1 MPLIVPDD
9 TPLSIL
15 IAFAFRHENDH
26 RADCARFLTVP
37 CYNGDTIMAD
47 MQYRRCG
54 KSGVLL
60 PEISLGLWHN
70 FGDGADPAVCRSMI
84 GRALELGICHF
95 DLADNYGPPPG
106 SAESCFGRLLKNDFA
121 ARRDEMFISTKA
133 GHLMWPGPYGDWGSR
148 KHLLAGLDQ
157 SLRRMQLDYVDVF
170 YSHRPDPQTP
180 LEETIGALVHAVRSG
195 KALYVGLSKYPPA
208 LFNRACEMLKEE
220 KVPCLLH
227 QFRYNL
233 LDRAC
238 ERAVLSEVEEQQTGA
253 IVFSPL
259 AQGMLTGKYLAGMP
273 TVSRAADDSSVFL
286 DADKVAADRERVAA
300 LQQIAEQSGLS
311 LTQLALRWLLRRE
324 EITSV
329 LIGART
335 VEQLEQC
342 AAASGQEPLPQ
353 DVLDAIDAL
362 A

>member
-1 MPLIVPDD
+1 M
-9 TPLSIL
+9 S
-15 IAFAFRHENDH
+15 
-26 RADCARFLTVP
+26 
-37 CYNGDTIMAD
+37 
-47 MQYRRCG
+47 
-54 KSGVLL
+54 
-60 PEISLGLWHN
+60 
-70 FGDGADPAVCRSMI
+70 VCRNMI
-84 GRALELGICHF
+84 ARAMELGICHF

-106 SAESCFGRLLKNDFA
+106 SAESCFGRLLKSDFA
-121 ARRDEMFISTKA
+121 ALRDQMFISTKA

-170 YSHRPDPQTP
+170 YSHRPDPHTP

-208 LFNRACEMLKEE
+208 LFNRACEMLREE

-233 LDRAC
+233 LDRNC
-238 ERAVLSEVEEQQTGA
+238 EKAVLPEVEEQQTGA

-259 AQGMLTGKYLAGMP
+259 AQGMLTGKYLNGV
-273 TVSRAADDSSVFL
+273 TEGTRAADTSSVFL
-286 DADKVAADRERVAA
+286 DAEKVAADNARVAA
-300 LQQIAEQSGLS
+300 LQQIAVQAGMP

-324 EITSV
+324 ELTSV

-335 VEQLEQC
+335 VAQLEQC
-342 AAASGQEPLPQ
+342 AAAAGQPPLPQ
-353 DVLDAIDAL
+353 DVLEAIDAL
-362 A
+362 P

>member
-1 MPLIVPDD
+1 M
-9 TPLSIL
+9 
-15 IAFAFRHENDH
+15 
-26 RADCARFLTVP
+26 
-37 CYNGDTIMAD
+37 
-47 MQYRRCG
+47 
-54 KSGVLL
+54 LL

-70 FGDGADPAVCRSMI
+70 FGEGAEYSVCRGMI
-84 GRALELGICHF
+84 ARALELGICHF

-106 SAESCFGRLLKNDFA
+106 SAERCFGQLLKNDFA
-121 ARRDEMFISTKA
+121 AHRDEMFISTKA

-208 LFNRACEMLKEE
+208 LFNRACEMLREE

-227 QFRYNL
+227 QFRYNM
-233 LDRAC
+233 LDRSC
-238 ERAVLSEVEEQQTGA
+238 EKAVLPEVDEQQTGA

-259 AQGMLTGKYLAGMP
+259 AQGMLTGKYLNGVQAG
-273 TVSRAADDSSVFL
+273 TRAADESSVFL
-286 DADKVAADRERVAA
+286 DADKVAADNARVAA
-300 LQQIAEQSGLS
+300 LQQIAEQAGMP
-311 LTQLALRWLLRRE
+311 LTELALRWLLRRE
-324 EITSV
+324 ELTSV

-335 VEQLEQC
+335 VAQLEQC
-342 AAASGQEPLPQ
+342 AAAAGQPPLPE
-353 DVLDAIDAL
+353 DVLAAIDAVE
-362 A
+362 

>member
-1 MPLIVPDD
+1 
-9 TPLSIL
+9 
-15 IAFAFRHENDH
+15 
-26 RADCARFLTVP
+26 
-37 CYNGDTIMAD
+37 
-47 MQYRRCG
+47 MQYRRSG

-70 FGDGADPAVCRSMI
+70 FGGGADSEVCRAMVARSM
-84 GRALELGICHF
+84 ELGVCHF

-106 SAESCFGRLLKNDFA
+106 SAEEMFGRLLQRDFSA
-121 ARRDEMFISTKA
+121 HRDEMFISTKA

-148 KHLLAGLDQ
+148 KHLLAGLDA
-157 SLRRMQLDYVDVF
+157 SLRRLKLDYVDVF

-180 LEETIGALVHAVRSG
+180 LEETVGALVQAVRSG
-195 KALYVGLSKYPPA
+195 KALYVGLSKYSPSQ
-208 LFNRACEMLKEE
+208 FNRACEMLREE

-238 ERAVLSEVEEQQTGA
+238 EAAVLPEVEEQQTGS

-259 AQGMLTGKYLAGMP
+259 AQGMLTGKYLNGVP
-273 TVSRAADDSSVFL
+273 TVSRAADSSSVFL
-286 DADKVAADRERVAA
+286 DADKVAADYNRVAA
-300 LQQIAEQSGLS
+300 LQKIAEEAGLS

-329 LIGART
+329 LIGARN

-342 AAASGQEPLPQ
+342 ASVSGLPPLPQ
-353 DVLDAIDAL
+353 EVLDAIDAL
-362 A
+362 S

>member
-1 MPLIVPDD
+1 M
-9 TPLSIL
+9 
-15 IAFAFRHENDH
+15 
-26 RADCARFLTVP
+26 
-37 CYNGDTIMAD
+37 
-47 MQYRRCG
+47 
-54 KSGVLL
+54 LL

-70 FGDGADPAVCRSMI
+70 FGGGADTETCRAMI
-84 GRALELGICHF
+84 AKAMELGICHF

-106 SAESCFGRLLKNDFA
+106 SAEECFGRLLKNDFA

-133 GHLMWPGPYGDWGSR
+133 GHLMWSGPYGDWGSR

-157 SLRRMQLDYVDVF
+157 SLRRLQLDYVDVF
-170 YSHRPDPQTP
+170 YSHRPDPNTP

-195 KALYVGLSKYPPA
+195 KALYAGLSKYPPA
-208 LFNRACEMLKEE
+208 LFNRACEMLREE

-238 ERAVLSEVEEQQTGA
+238 EKAQLPDVEEQQTGS

-259 AQGMLTGKYLAGMP
+259 AQGMLTGKYLNGMP
-273 TVSRAADDSSVFL
+273 TVSRAADESSVFL
-286 DADKVAADRERVAA
+286 DANKVAADAVRVAEY
-300 LQQIAEQSGLS
+300 QKIATAAGMS
-311 LTQLALRWLLRRE
+311 LTQLALRWLLRRD

-342 AAASGQEPLPQ
+342 ASASGQEALPD
-353 DVLDAIDAL
+353 DVLAAIEAVQ

>member
-1 MPLIVPDD
+1 MSVSM
-9 TPLSIL
+9 T
-15 IAFAFRHENDH
+15 
-26 RADCARFLTVP
+26 
-37 CYNGDTIMAD
+37 
-47 MQYRRCG
+47 YRRSG
-54 KSGVLL
+54 RSGVLL

-70 FGDGADPAVCRSMI
+70 FGLHDSRETCRAI
-84 GRALELGICHF
+84 IARALELGICCF

-106 SAESCFGRLLKNDFA
+106 AAESRFGELLQQEF
-121 ARRDEMFISTKA
+121 RQHRDEMFLSTKA

-157 SLRRMQLDYVDVF
+157 SLRRLRVEYVDVF

-208 LFNRACEMLKEE
+208 LFRRACSLLREE
-220 KVPCLLH
+220 KIPCLLH

-233 LDRAC
+233 LDRSC
-238 ERAVLSEVEEQQTGA
+238 EEGTLPALAEEHCGA

-259 AQGMLTGKYLAGMP
+259 AQGMLTGKYLAGADEAP
-273 TVSRAADDSSVFL
+273 QLPADSRAAREDSPFL
-286 DADKVAADRERVAA
+286 SPSQV
-300 LQQIAEQSGLS
+300 QEQSARIRALDHIAREAGLP
-311 LTQLALRWLLRRE
+311 LTQLALRWLLRKP

-335 VEQLEQC
+335 VEQMEDC
-342 AAASGQEPLPQ
+342 ARAAGQPPLPA
-353 DVLDAIDAL
+353 DVLAAVDGL
-362 A
+362 TSGS